1 VHLPSGHDL
10 AYVAGLGA
18 AVLALVLVGAGWLRS
33 RRHLRR
39 RLTAL
44 ALRLAD
50 DPRSVGSRLE
60 ALLAHVERAV
70 DSSLERNHD
79 SAAASARLA
88 GALDAVPWAVVVCD
102 EDGRASYRNRAADA
116 LISGR
121 RGDAIVQ
128 RALEDQLARPGGEE
142 RTLELLG
149 PPPRT
154 VSLRSAPI
162 DDGRRVVGTVV
173 VAEDVT
179 ARRRSDRLQ
188 EDFIANAGHEL
199 RAPVGAL
206 AVLAEMLA
214 EEGSREV
221 VRRLAGRLLREAD
234 RANRVV
240 DDLITLGRIGPVRGP
255 HPDPVPIGAVVAE
268 AVDRV
273 GSLAEARG
281 VPVELVP
288 GPDGASVRGDARQI
302 GSAVFNLVENA
313 VKYSPP
319 GHPVRVA
326 AREDDDHV
334 EVVVSDEGVGIPAQE
349 IERVFERFYRVGPGA
364 AAVAGGE
371 DPGGSGLG
379 LSIARLVADDHGGEV
394 LVESVEGSGS
404 TFVLRLPR
412 SQKQRE
418 ERCPIASTAW

>member
-1 VHLPSGHDL
+1 MHLPHGHDL
-10 AYVAGLGA
+10 GYVAGLGA
-18 AVLALVLVGAGWLRS
+18 AVLALVLVGSGWLRS
-33 RRHLRR
+33 RRSLRR

-50 DPRSVGSRLE
+50 DPRSVSSRLE
-60 ALLAHVERAV
+60 GLLALVERAV
-70 DSSLERNHD
+70 DSSLERSHD
-79 SAAASARLA
+79 SAAGSARLA

-102 EDGRASYRNRAADA
+102 EDGRPSYRNRAADA
-116 LISGR
+116 LVSGR
-121 RGDAIVQ
+121 RGDAIVLQ
-128 RALEDQLARPGGEE
+128 ALEEQLARPGGEE
-142 RTLELLG
+142 RTVELLG
-149 PPPRT
+149 PPART

-179 ARRRSDRLQ
+179 ARRRADRLQ

-221 VRRLAGRLLREAD
+221 VRRLAGRLRREAE

-240 DDLITLGRIGPVRGP
+240 DDLITLGRLGAVGGERPE
-255 HPDPVPIGAVVAE
+255 PVPIGAVVAE

-281 VPVELVP
+281 VPVEMVE
-288 GPDGASVRGDARQI
+288 GPDDAAVRGDPRQL

-319 GHPVRVA
+319 GHPVRVT
-326 AREDDDHV
+326 ARQDDDHV
-334 EVVVSDEGVGIPAQE
+334 EVVVSDEGVGIPAE
-349 IERVFERFYRVGPGA
+349 ELERVFERFYRGGSRVAGPGS
-364 AAVAGGE
+364 E
-371 DPGGSGLG
+371 DPGGTGLG
-379 LSIARLVADDHGGEV
+379 LPIARRVADDHGGEV
-394 LVESVEGSGS
+394 LVESVEGCGS

-412 SQKQRE
+412 SQKQRG
-418 ERCPIASTAW
+418 ERCPIASTA

>member
-1 VHLPSGHDL
+1 MHLPNGHDL
-10 AYVAGLGA
+10 PYVAGTGA
-18 AVLALVLVGAGWLRS
+18 AVLALVSVGVGWLRG
-33 RRHLRR
+33 RRNLRR

-44 ALRLAD
+44 SLRLAD

-60 ALLAHVERAV
+60 GLLAHVERAV
-70 DSSLERNHD
+70 DDNLERSHD
-79 SAAASARLA
+79 AAAAAARLA

-102 EDGRASYRNRAADA
+102 EDGRPTYRNRAADA
-116 LISGR
+116 LTSGR
-121 RGDAIVQ
+121 RADAIVQ
-128 RALEDQLARPGGEE
+128 RALEEQLARPGREE
-142 RTLELLG
+142 RTLDLLG
-149 PPPRT
+149 PPART

-179 ARRRSDRLQ
+179 DRRRADRLQ

-206 AVLAEMLA
+206 TVLAEMLA
-214 EEGSREV
+214 EEGSREMS
-221 VRRLAGRLLREAD
+221 RRLAGRLLKEAE

-240 DDLITLGRIGPVRGP
+240 DDLITLGRLGAAGCERLEPVALA
-255 HPDPVPIGAVVAE
+255 AVVAE
-268 AVDRV
+268 AVERV

-281 VPVELVP
+281 VPVETAE
-288 GPDGASVRGDARQI
+288 GPHDAAVRADPRQL

-319 GHPVRVA
+319 GHPVRVVT
-326 AREDDDHV
+326 RQDGDHV
-334 EVVVSDEGVGIPAQE
+334 EVVVSDEGIGIPAE
-349 IERVFERFYRVGPGA
+349 DLERVFERFYRVGDRAGGGPGA
-364 AAVAGGE
+364 E

-379 LSIARLVADDHGGEV
+379 LSIARLVAADHGGEV
-394 LVESVEGSGS
+394 LVESVEGRGS

-412 SQKQRE
+412 SHQPRE
-418 ERCPIASTAW
+418 HRCRIASTA

>member
-1 VHLPSGHDL
+1 MHLPNGHDL
-10 AYVAGLGA
+10 PYVAGLGA
-18 AVLALVLVGAGWLRS
+18 AVLVLVVVVVGWLRS
-33 RRHLRR
+33 RRNLRR

-60 ALLAHVERAV
+60 GLLAHIERAV
-70 DSSLERNHD
+70 DTNLERRHD
-79 SAAASARLA
+79 AAAATARLA

-102 EDGRASYRNRAADA
+102 EDGRPTYRNRAADA
-116 LISGR
+116 LTSGR

-128 RALEDQLARPGGEE
+128 QALEQQLARPGRED

-149 PPPRT
+149 PPART
-154 VSLRSAPI
+154 VCLRSAPI

-179 ARRRSDRLQ
+179 AGRRAERRQ
-188 EDFIANAGHEL
+188 EEFIANAGHEL

-221 VRRLAGRLLREAD
+221 IRRLAGRLLTEAE
-234 RANRVV
+234 RANRTV
-240 DDLITLGRIGPVRGP
+240 DDLITLGRLGAAGCERREPVMM
-255 HPDPVPIGAVVAE
+255 GAVVAD
-268 AVDRV
+268 AVDRL
-273 GSLAEARG
+273 GPLAEARG
-281 VPVELVP
+281 IPLEADGVP
-288 GPDGASVRGDARQI
+288 DDAAVRGDARQL

-319 GHPVRVA
+319 GHPVRVTV
-326 AREDDDHV
+326 REDEDHV
-334 EVVVSDEGVGIPAQE
+334 EVVVTDEGVGIPADE
-349 IERVFERFYRVGPGA
+349 LERVFERFYRVGTRAESGS
-364 AAVAGGE
+364 GGE

-379 LSIARLVADDHGGEV
+379 LSIARGVAGDHGGEV
-394 LVESVEGSGS
+394 LVDSVEGRGS

-412 SQKQRE
+412 SDQPREQRC
-418 ERCPIASTAW
+418 RIASTA